1 MNKELI
7 SILNNSMLNNMG
19 NLLPR
24 YIAIDEYL
32 KSDSCSIEQQN
43 RELCSQIVKIQLFV
57 NYFYTLYVTSL
68 SGAFKAK
75 EHREQ
80 QAHLKYVNAY
90 VIEGFKAFWGYKN
103 HSQSLWGK
111 FKKIY
116 ANTKD
121 TDSFDNK
128 IELITQRLNEY
139 TNSDITDKD
148 ERDLTMHYQ
157 LDRGGSPKE
166 LLKLDNIT
174 IEKELKR
181 YEQFGEILRILMSC
195 VTDLLEHYL
204 LKKYHEKLINMETVM
219 YPMTINDL
227 YVWNENPNDIENLI
241 KDNINIQS
249 NIFSMCKSHLTK
261 LPNIITQISNTYN
274 LDTNDFNDILSV
286 SETMLA
292 LSYMSIDLSAVI
304 KKYFHSQIP
313 IERAIAL
320 SRMSIICNSVIN
332 RIYGYNSRKDSYW
345 ERYLIKPY
353 VGCELPDSLIEVK
366 NLMEN
371 CISNNLYSNNKRS
384 VFAHLKE
391 DNVVSAIKLL
401 YSQNP
406 FEEINNSIAIVKVIC
421 KTQNA
426 IYESL
431 EQIDKNNQVRNFDKY
446 QWVDAYIAPYKD
458 KKEIT
463 PIYNF
468 LMELKKGNIE
478 EALNIIKK
486 NGLGK

>member
-7 SILNNSMLNNMG
+7 FKLNNIILNNIG
-19 NLLPR
+19 NLLSQ

-32 KSDSCSIEQQN
+32 KSDSCSIEQPN

-68 SGAFKAK
+68 SGAFNSK
-75 EHREQ
+75 ELREQ

-90 VIEGFKAFWGYKN
+90 VIEGFKALWGYKS
-103 HSQSLWGK
+103 HSRTLLGK

-116 ANTKD
+116 IDTKD
-121 TDSFDNK
+121 TDTFDNE

-139 TNSDITDKD
+139 ANSDITDKD

-157 LDRGGSPKE
+157 LDKGSSPKE

-174 IEKELKR
+174 LEKELKR
-181 YEQFGEILRILMSC
+181 YEQFGEILRRLMNC
-195 VTDLLEHYL
+195 ITDLLEHYL
-204 LKKYHEKLINMETVM
+204 FKKNREELMNIVPILSPLTTKDLYAWKCKLSEVESLIN
-219 YPMTINDL
+219 N
-227 YVWNENPNDIENLI
+227 
-241 KDNINIQS
+241 NINTQS
-249 NIFSMCKSHLTK
+249 NFFSICKKHLTK
-261 LPNIITQISNTYN
+261 LPNIITQIKNKYN
-274 LDTNDFNDILSV
+274 IDISDCSDILCA

-292 LSYMSIDLSAVI
+292 LSYMSIDLSAAI
-304 KKYFHSQIP
+304 RKYFHSQIP

-320 SRMSIICNSVIN
+320 SRMNIICNSIIN
-332 RIYGYNSRKDSYW
+332 RVYGYNSRKDSYW

-371 CISNNLYSNNKRS
+371 CISNNLYSDNKRS

-391 DNVVSAIKLL
+391 KNVGSAIKLL

-406 FEEINNSIAIVKVIC
+406 FEEINNSIAIVKVIR
-421 KTQNA
+421 KTQDA

-431 EQIDKNNQVRNFDKY
+431 KQIDKNNQVRNSDKY

-468 LMELKKGNIE
+468 LMELKKVNME
-478 EALNIIKK
+478 EVLNIIKK
-486 NGLGK
+486 NDLGK